1 VRPIAES
8 PHARVAFG
16 PAALSQLGELLD
28 GLAVGRVLV
37 VTTAGRSSSLEPVL
51 SAAGTRITGVA
62 PIAREHVPSEV
73 VLQALQEIDRLRAD
87 AVLAVGGGSAIGL
100 AKAIALER
108 GVPVAAVPTT
118 YSGSEMTSIFGVTDG
133 AVKRTGR
140 DPRVAPRVVVYD
152 PMLTLTLPASVSA
165 ASGMNAIAHAVE
177 ALYAPSVTDVV
188 ASAARQA
195 IRRLSESLPAI
206 VKRLDDVQ
214 ARTAAFAG
222 AQAAGVALERAAMGL
237 HHKICHVLGG
247 SFGLPHAPTHAIVL
261 PHVVAFNSRAAADAV
276 AAVAAALGADDAAAG
291 LHALNRALGLPQS
304 LADIGFDETDIP
316 RAAELVATASY
327 PNPRPASVDDVRGI
341 LTRASRP

>member
-1 VRPIAES
+1 MRPIAES

-16 PAALSQLGELLD
+16 PGSLSQLGELLD

-51 SAAGTRITGVA
+51 GAAGTRITGVA
-62 PIAREHVPSEV
+62 PIAREHVPAEV
-73 VLQALQEIDRLRAD
+73 VQQAVQELDRLRAD
-87 AVLAVGGGSAIGL
+87 AVLAVGGGSATGL

-118 YSGSEMTSIFGVTDG
+118 YAGSEMTSIFGVTDG
-133 AVKRTGR
+133 DVKRTGR
-140 DPRVAPRVVVYD
+140 DARVAPRVVVYD

-177 ALYAPSVTDVV
+177 ALYAPGVTDVV
-188 ASAARQA
+188 AAAAREA

-206 VKRLDDVQ
+206 VKRLDDVP

-247 SFGLPHAPTHAIVL
+247 SFGLPHALTHAIVL
-261 PHVVAFNSRAAADAV
+261 PHVVAFNSPAAVDAV
-276 AAVAAALGADDAAAG
+276 AAVAAALGADEAEAG
-291 LHALNRALGLPQS
+291 LHALNRALGLSQS
-304 LADIGFDETDIP
+304 LTDIGFDEADIP

-327 PNPRPASVDDVRGI
+327 PNPRPVSVDDVRGI